1 MGPFLFCLAI
11 QPFLKEISSKVQSLT
26 YMDDIYLVGIP
37 QMMPEVIS
45 MLEHDLGSIGLRLN
59 MGKSWSTGEVHGLQ
73 HNENPSVMKAPLS
86 ISESTVVPL
95 SPKVVNTVKAIEKVS
110 DTQIALL
117 LLRQVNNSSF
127 TYTLRTSHSLST
139 KDAVAELTRQVHKCL
154 ASILRCSVEDILK
167 VADRI
172 VMPLGPG
179 LGFTSLESV
188 AFSAFQ
194 ASLLQ
199 ATRLLNSLWTNTL

>member
-1 MGPFLFCLAI
+1 
-11 QPFLKEISSKVQSLT
+11 
-26 YMDDIYLVGIP
+26 
-37 QMMPEVIS
+37 
-45 MLEHDLGSIGLRLN
+45 
-59 MGKSWSTGEVHGLQ
+59 
-73 HNENPSVMKAPLS
+73 MKAPLS
-86 ISESTVVPL
+86 TSESTVPL

-117 LLRQVNNSSF
+117 LLRQVNNSSL

-139 KDAVAELTRQVHKCL
+139 KDAVEGLTRQVHRCL

-179 LGFTSLESV
+179 LGFTELESV
-188 AFSAFQ
+188 ALSAFQ
-194 ASLLQ
+194 AS
-199 ATRLLNSLWTNTL
+199 SLARNKAP